1 MNPQA
6 GDITQLLADVRD
18 GSRVAEAELM
28 ERLYQPLRKLAV
40 TQMRRERADNSLQAT
55 ALVHEVYIRLVQ
67 PGGLVVQ
74 GRTHFMA
81 VAATV
86 MRRILVDHART
97 SRAKKRWGTKNRV
110 DLDESVVVAQG
121 GTEAVLAVH
130 ECLERLAAIDARQ
143 SKIVEMKFFGGLNE
157 RDIAE
162 VCGISERTVR
172 REWGMA
178 RAWLHAELSA
188 GDRPPRGDRSA
199 MAR

>member
-1 MNPQA
+1 MDPQA
-6 GDITQLLADVRD
+6 GDITQLLAQVRD
-18 GSRVAEAELM
+18 GSRDAEAELM
-28 ERLYQPLRKLAV
+28 ERLYQPLRKLAA

-67 PGGLVVQ
+67 PGGLMLQ

-97 SRAKKRWGTKNRV
+97 CGAKKRWGSKNRV
-110 DLDESVVVAQG
+110 DLDESAIVTHG
-121 GTEAVLAVH
+121 GAEDVLAVH
-130 ECLERLAAIDARQ
+130 ECLERLAAIDPRQ
-143 SKIVEMKFFGGLNE
+143 SRIVEMKFFGGVNE

-178 RAWLHAELSA
+178 RAWLHAQLSH
-188 GDRPPRGDRSA
+188 GDQPPQRSA
-199 MAR
+199 ATP